1 MKSKGQLQD
10 EKITQPLLIRYKKL
24 TYLFILLTLCSVF
37 ILFFA
42 QGESRDLGID
52 KRISY
57 VKKCLEGS
65 ETRKLSAE
73 EKKEIYDKN
82 FAIETF
88 SIADQ
93 NSSNDS
99 KEQDKRNQCAV
110 EALGLPKSDGDVENI
125 MSSLFEAAQEDI
137 NVQVACHEIGHE
149 LGMRTWRE
157 LGTQGLVLGLELCT
171 YGFYHGYMRAAI
183 ESSGGESRVP
193 FLVDFCK
200 NQATTTNKNNILE
213 FSYVRYDF
221 CAHGV
226 GHAIGTADW
235 ELDYSID
242 LCTKFPISYYID
254 PTSGFANGGP
264 AGWCSTGV
272 FNEKFYYPWAADK
285 PTLREKME
293 ACLPIA
299 DIFKLHCAQYV
310 TSNSLLP
317 IAAIKVG
324 CSEYSG
330 GQASGC
336 YQGAMQSLVRK
347 VLFPSGEN
355 KGLEYYQKPEKGA
368 DLVDSICAND
378 TSGNCAKQFAA
389 DSLSTVQSVE
399 LVRDV
404 CSNLQAKVQREK
416 CLWQVE
422 VLNKQGIQYVDN

>member
-1 MKSKGQLQD
+1 MRSKDNSIDGKVTDQLFLRHK
-10 EKITQPLLIRYKKL
+10 KIVYPFFIMTILSVV
-24 TYLFILLTLCSVF
+24 TLFY
-37 ILFFA
+37 A
-42 QGESRDLGID
+42 QVGSKDLSID
-52 KRISY
+52 KRISF

-65 ETRKLSAE
+65 ETGKFTPD
-73 EKKEIYDKN
+73 EKKELYDKN
-82 FAIETF
+82 FSIENF
-88 SIADQ
+88 SIVDQ

-99 KEQDKRNQCAV
+99 KEQDKRNKCAV
-110 EALGLPKSDGDVENI
+110 EALGLPKTDLDVEKI
-125 MSSLFEAAQEDI
+125 MSSLFKAAQSDI

-157 LGTQGLVLGLELCT
+157 LGTKGLVLGLELCT

-183 ESSGGESRVP
+183 ESSGGETRVP
-193 FLVDFCK
+193 FLVNFCK

-242 LCTKFPISYYID
+242 LCTKFPISYYVD

-285 PTLREKME
+285 PTLSEKME
-293 ACLPIA
+293 ACNPIA

-317 IAAIKVG
+317 IADIKIG
-324 CSEYSG
+324 CEQYIEE
-330 GQASGC
+330 QASGC

-355 KGLEYYQKPEKGA
+355 KGLSYYLEPKKGA
-368 DLVDSICAND
+368 ELVDNICAKD
-378 TSGNCAKQFAA
+378 ISGNCAKQFAA
-389 DSLSTVQSVE
+389 DSLSTVQSIE

-404 CSNLQAKVQREK
+404 CSNLLSKVQRDK
-416 CLWQVE
+416 CLWQIN
-422 VLNKQGIQYVDN
+422 VLNKEGIKYVDN

>member
-1 MKSKGQLQD
+1 MKSKGHTRVDQVA
-10 EKITQPLLIRYKKL
+10 QPSFLGYKKI
-24 TYLFILLTLCSVF
+24 TYLFFLLTLLSTF
-37 ILFFA
+37 ILFLV
-42 QGESRDLGID
+42 QDESKDLGIS

-65 ETRKLSAE
+65 ETRKLSTE

-110 EALGLPKSDGDVENI
+110 DALGLPKNDNDVEKI

-157 LGTQGLVLGLELCT
+157 LGNEGLVLGLELCT

-183 ESSGGESRVP
+183 ESSGGETRVP
-193 FLVDFCK
+193 FLVNFCK
-200 NQATTTNKNNILE
+200 NQATTLNNNVLE

-235 ELDYSID
+235 DLDYSIE
-242 LCTKFPISYYID
+242 LCTNFPISYYIE
-254 PTSGFANGGP
+254 PTSGFATGGP

-272 FNEKFYYPWAADK
+272 FNEKFYYPWASDK

-293 ACLPIA
+293 ICNPIA

-317 IAAIKVG
+317 IADLKIG
-324 CSEYSG
+324 CGEYVG

-368 DLVDSICAND
+368 ELVDSICAND
-378 TSGNCAKQFAA
+378 SSGNCAKQFAA
-389 DSLSTVQSVE
+389 DSLSTVQSIE
-399 LVRDV
+399 LVRNV
-404 CSNLQAKVQREK
+404 CNKVKTNVQRDK

-422 VLNKQGIQYVDN
+422 VLNKEGIKYVDN

>member
-1 MKSKGQLQD
+1 MRSKDNSIDGKVTDQLFLRHK
-10 EKITQPLLIRYKKL
+10 KII
-24 TYLFILLTLCSVF
+24 YLFFIMTILSVVTLF
-37 ILFFA
+37 YA
-42 QGESRDLGID
+42 QVGSKDLSID

-65 ETRKLSAE
+65 ETGKLTPD
-73 EKKEIYDKN
+73 EKKELYDKN
-82 FAIETF
+82 FAIENF

-93 NSSNDS
+93 NSSNES
-99 KEQDKRNQCAV
+99 KEQDKRNKCAV
-110 EALGLPKSDGDVENI
+110 EALGLPKTDLDVEKI
-125 MSSLFEAAQEDI
+125 MSSLFKAAQSDI

-157 LGTQGLVLGLELCT
+157 LGTKGLVLGLELCT

-183 ESSGGESRVP
+183 ESSGGETRVP
-193 FLVDFCK
+193 FLVNFCK
-200 NQATTTNKNNILE
+200 NQATTINKNNILE

-242 LCTKFPISYYID
+242 LCTKFPISYYVD

-285 PTLREKME
+285 PTLSEKME
-293 ACLPIA
+293 ACNPIA

-317 IAAIKVG
+317 IADIKIG
-324 CSEYSG
+324 CEQYIEE
-330 GQASGC
+330 QASGC

-355 KGLEYYQKPEKGA
+355 KGLSYYLEPKKGA
-368 DLVDSICAND
+368 ELVDNICAKD
-378 TSGNCAKQFAA
+378 ISGNCAKQFAA
-389 DSLSTVQSVE
+389 DSLSTVQSIE
-399 LVRDV
+399 LVMGV
-404 CSNLQAKVQREK
+404 CSNLLSKVQRDK
-416 CLWQVE
+416 CLWQIN
-422 VLNKQGIQYVDN
+422 VLNKEGIKYVDN